1 MKENELTQL
10 KYQIQ
15 NSDSLNEKFAL
26 KDIKCILIKS
36 VDQNILYSIPCTGH
50 ETFAEIEEELYKE
63 YPEYSE
69 TDNIFLCNGILISKF
84 TSFESNH
91 IKNGDTIVLNR
102 KN

>member
-1 MKENELTQL
+1 MEENEKLMSVIFAFTDQ
-10 KYQIQ
+10 KSRY
-15 NSDSLNEKFAL
+15 SLVCKNTDTIHK
-26 KDIKCILIKS
+26 
-36 VDQNILYSIPCTGH
+36 
-50 ETFAEIEEELYKE
+50 IEEELYKE